1 MSRSNLCIMDSKFIK
16 PRESTI
22 YYFITFTEVFI
33 SICTFFFTA
42 YIREHVFP
50 NNFVYT
56 REYQILMLI
65 MIFSWFFLL
74 RSKNF
79 EKFHR
84 TKSYSAI
91 FVEYAKGVLIG
102 TSILI
107 GSIFVFKLDTISRG
121 FIILFTVMNFFALYF
136 FRIVFYQG
144 LKHFR
149 SLGKNQ
155 KNVIIIG
162 DETSENVIEKIIHNR
177 EWGLKIVKIIS
188 NSDYIRDKYKILF
201 SVVPEKEDL
210 HRMLELDVIDEVIYY
225 KNKINQKEL
234 SEIIYSCEEVGV
246 VFQMYSECW
255 NITGRKYHISYFGDM
270 PYFTF
275 MNKPSD
281 HLALYIK
288 DLMDYTMST
297 IMVIFMLPVFLV
309 IALAIKMES
318 QGPVLFKQERVG
330 LRGRKFIIYKFR
342 TMVVKAE
349 ELRAQIAAR
358 NEMDG
363 PVFKI
368 KDDPR
373 ITRIG
378 KFLRKTGLDEL
389 PQLFNIIEGKMS
401 FIGPRPPIGEEVKQ
415 YERWQLRRL
424 SMKPGITC
432 IWQTMPN
439 RNEIFFNNWM
449 KLDLQYI
456 DSWSLKL
463 DFILFIRTFKTIITG
478 SGR

>member
-1 MSRSNLCIMDSKFIK
+1 METKFIK

-22 YYFITFTEVFI
+22 YYFTTFTEIFL
-33 SICTFFFTA
+33 SIFSFFLA
-42 YIREHVFP
+42 SYIREYFFP
-50 NNFVYT
+50 NTFVYT
-56 REYQILMLI
+56 REYQILLLI
-65 MIFSWFFLL
+65 MISSWFFLL
-74 RSKNF
+74 RTKNF

-84 TKSYSAI
+84 SKSYSAI
-91 FVEYAKGVLIG
+91 LIEYTKGIIIG
-102 TSILI
+102 ITILVTA
-107 GSIFVFKLDTISRG
+107 IFVFKLDTISRG
-121 FIILFTVMNFFALYF
+121 FILLFSLLNLSVLYL
-136 FRIVFYQG
+136 FRISFYAG
-144 LKHFR
+144 LKYFR
-149 SLGKNQ
+149 SQGRNQ
-155 KNVIIIG
+155 KYVVIIG
-162 DETSENVIEKIIHNR
+162 DETSENAIDQILQNK
-177 EWGLKIVKIIS
+177 EWGLKIVKIVS
-188 NSDYIRDKYKILF
+188 NSKYIYNKYNHLF
-201 SVVPEKEDL
+201 SVVRENENL
-210 HRMLELDVIDEVIYY
+210 HRMLELDIIDEVIFY
-225 KNKINQKEL
+225 KNKIDQKEL

-281 HLALYIK
+281 DLALVIK

-297 IMVIFMLPVFLV
+297 IMAVFLLPVFLV
-309 IALAIKMES
+309 IALAIKIES
-318 QGPVLFKQERVG
+318 NGPILFKQERLG

-373 ITRIG
+373 ITRVG

-389 PQLFNIIEGKMS
+389 PQLLNIIEGKMS
-401 FIGPRPPIGEEVKQ
+401 FIGPRPPIEEEVRQ

-439 RNEIFFNNWM
+439 RNEIFFDNWM